1 MRGLYREML
10 GDGRSGEAA
19 TDALLAEWSE
29 VINDPEESSP
39 FWLALA
45 DTQWR
50 VGRLEDGSDRASES
64 SRTRLTS
71 PDSTTT
77 PS

>member
-1 MRGLYREML
+1 MRGAYREISATVF
-10 GDGRSGEAA
+10 SGEAA

-50 VGRLEDGSDRASES
+50 VGRLEDRVRDRAVPNHQW
-64 SRTRLTS
+64 T
-71 PDSTTT
+71 
-77 PS
+77 